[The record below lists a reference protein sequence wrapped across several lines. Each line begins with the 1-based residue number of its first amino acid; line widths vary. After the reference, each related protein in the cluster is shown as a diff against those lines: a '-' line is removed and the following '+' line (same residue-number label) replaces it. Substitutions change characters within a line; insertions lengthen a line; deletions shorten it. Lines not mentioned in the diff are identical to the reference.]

1 MAQVGLHVSIPTF
14 YSRGWYFGGPLVFS
28 MDWQLLLI
36 HLCFLGPSSVRQVF
50 LGIYPRFFLETPAVC
65 LAFFFLLEVT
75 NFMVGRIKSVYS
87 LNQLILFDF
96 LRWAHAH
103 TDTRTHTDTQTH
115 TVWNGPYLGYRSV
128 CCFGSS
134 DRTVKV
140 LPRTPQGIQG
150 KVTLWLGVDRARG
163 KRPQGTQCYTLGIE
177 PETPWGH
184 ISICTQTHKHTHTH
198 RHILFIRD
206 TGAYGTVDGLYSS
219 NPAEASEILLK
230 ILPKMV

>member
-1 MAQVGLHVSIPTF
+1 MSRSLLFIP
-14 YSRGWYFGGPLVFS
+14 GG
-28 MDWQLLLI
+28 
-36 HLCFLGPSSVRQVF
+36 G
-50 LGIYPRFFLETPAVC
+50 TPAGPWCSAGVDSFSWSTSAS
-65 LAFFFLLEVT
+65 LAQALFNRCSWKFIQDSFLKLLSSFLLEVT
-75 NFMVGRIKSVYS
+75 TSMVGRINSVYS

-163 KRPQGTQCYTLGIE
+163 KRPQGTQCYTLGVEIA
-177 PETPWGH
+177 TPWGH
-184 ISICTQTHKHTHTH
+184 NSICTQTHKHTHTH
-198 RHILFIRD
+198 TD
-206 TGAYGTVDGLYSS
+206 TFFS
-219 NPAEASEILLK
+219 
-230 ILPKMV
+230 